1 MFCKQAHG
9 AKVRS
14 TTELLVRLEVLFLT
28 GMNSDAA
35 SDFPFVVLWIST
47 SPLPL
52 K

>member
-9 AKVRS
+9 PKVRS
-14 TTELLVRLEVLFLT
+14 TTELLVRLKVLFLT

-35 SDFPFVVLWIST
+35 SSLPFVLLWMPT